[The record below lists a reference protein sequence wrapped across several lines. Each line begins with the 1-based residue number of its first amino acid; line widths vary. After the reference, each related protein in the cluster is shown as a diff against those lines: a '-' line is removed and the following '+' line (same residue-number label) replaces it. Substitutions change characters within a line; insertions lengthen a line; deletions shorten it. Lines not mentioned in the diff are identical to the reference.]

1 MKSILRVV
9 GLLLS
14 LIVISCGGGDVQ
26 RGELL
31 ENDRKTTQSTDD
43 CQQLTTIVFGAG
55 TETEITDSP
64 VPEPPDFVTKRS
76 WLETPWGVE
85 TYQYGQTETL
95 KMKGRFENIGDGPCL
110 PTDTTQTIIVHAY
123 LSKGYKEDAHSD
135 WKLVGTDEI
144 QCDNLKPGD
153 THTETEGLILSN
165 LEPGIHNIVWCIDH
179 PRTDHNEG
187 GNHRE
192 KHESNNCSTEAVF
205 EVIAG
210 TVNVPNVDIVSTGFA
225 LLQDPVYAAGQIR
238 LGAWVKN
245 QGSMDALT
253 GIRSTYTASCNGGPA
268 VLLADDGTDM
278 EELRAG
284 GSVWEEI
291 QTAVTMPDVVGT
303 CIITFT
309 VDTGNV
315 QSETDETNNTAT
327 LSVTLAPRPLP
338 DFIITY
344 VGIGDSNDTSIKKG
358 SEKHPTMRIKNV
370 GSGPAISNIY
380 NYYYW
385 CTASLQCS
393 FIDGDNTEASL
404 LCVGC
409 EAKERI
415 DRSWSASQRGTFYLK
430 VCTDVNE
437 QQPELDETNNCR
449 FSSPITVK

>member
-1 MKSILRVV
+1 M
-9 GLLLS
+9 
-14 LIVISCGGGDVQ
+14 ISCGGGDAQ
-26 RGELL
+26 RSELL
-31 ENDRKTTQSTDD
+31 ENHRKTTQSTDD

-55 TETEITDSP
+55 TETEITDP
-64 VPEPPDFVTKRS
+64 PTPEPPDFVTKRS
-76 WLETPWGVE
+76 SLETPWGVE

-95 KMKGRFENIGDGPCL
+95 KMKGRFENIGDGHCL

-144 QCDNLKPGD
+144 QCGNLQPGD

-187 GNHRE
+187 GDHRE

-205 EVIAG
+205 EVVPG
-210 TVNVPNVDIVSTGFA
+210 TVNVPNVDLIATNFQ
-225 LLQDPVYAAGQIR
+225 LLQDPAYAGGQIR
-238 LGAWVKN
+238 LGASVKN
-245 QGSMDALT
+245 QGSMDAQT
-253 GIRSTYTASCNGGPA
+253 GIRSTYTASCNGGPSIF
-268 VLLADDGTDM
+268 LTDDGTDM
-278 EELRAG
+278 DELKAG
-284 GSVWEEI
+284 GSAWEET

-303 CIITFT
+303 CVLTFT
-309 VDTGNV
+309 VDSGNA
-315 QSETDETNNTAT
+315 QAETDETNNTAT
-327 LSVTLAPRPLP
+327 LSVALAPRPQP

-358 SEKHPTMRIKNV
+358 NEKHPTMRIKNV
-370 GSGPAISNIY
+370 GSGPATSGIY

-385 CTASLQCS
+385 CNASLQCS
-393 FIDGDNTEASL
+393 FIDGDNTEASE

-409 EAKERI
+409 ETKERI

-437 QQPELDETNNCR
+437 QQPESDETNNCR
-449 FSSPITVK
+449 FSGPILVK